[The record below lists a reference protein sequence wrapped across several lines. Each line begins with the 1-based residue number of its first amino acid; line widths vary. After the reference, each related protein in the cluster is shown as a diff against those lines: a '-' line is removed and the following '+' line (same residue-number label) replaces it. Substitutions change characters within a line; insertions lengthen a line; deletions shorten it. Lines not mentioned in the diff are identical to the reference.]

1 MHSHANPL
9 RPVVLLVEDEPLVRM
24 DAADVLENAGF
35 EVIEAADAGAAREAL
50 ESRQDIRVLFTD
62 VQMPGPMNGLDLAW
76 LVHDHRPDVCLVIT
90 SGHIRP
96 DRDRLP
102 EEAVF
107 IAKPYAEQVP
117 AIIIRS
123 LLKKSPDPSR

>member
-1 MHSHANPL
+1 MTSHPHPL

-35 EVIEAADAGAAREAL
+35 EVIEAADAGAAREVL
-50 ESRQDIRVLFTD
+50 ERRPDIHVLFTD

-76 LVHDHRPDVCLVIT
+76 LVHNHRPHVCLVIT
-90 SGHIRP
+90 SGHLRP

-102 EEAVF
+102 ERAVF
-107 IAKPYAEQVP
+107 IAKPYGEQVP
-117 AIIIRS
+117 TTTIRT
-123 LLKKSPDPSR
+123 LLKKSSDAP

>member
-1 MHSHANPL
+1 MTSHPIPL

-24 DAADVLENAGF
+24 DAADILENAGF

-50 ESRQDIRVLFTD
+50 DRRKDIHVLFTD

-76 LVHDHRPDVCLVIT
+76 LVHNHWPDVCLVIT
-90 SGHIRP
+90 SGHLRP

-102 EEAVF
+102 DTAVF
-107 IAKPYAEQVP
+107 IAKPYGEQVP
-117 AIIIRS
+117 TTAIRT
-123 LLKKSPDPSR
+123 LLKKSSAAP